1 VLQKNDINNYV
12 APGEPQVAVDYSNH
26 FYGRNVPAD
35 VTLKIENEN
44 KALFKE
50 IDDNKNKAI
59 VSRIK
64 EIYN

>member
-1 VLQKNDINNYV
+1 
-12 APGEPQVAVDYSNH
+12 
-26 FYGRNVPAD
+26 VPAD

-59 VSRIK
+59 VSKIK